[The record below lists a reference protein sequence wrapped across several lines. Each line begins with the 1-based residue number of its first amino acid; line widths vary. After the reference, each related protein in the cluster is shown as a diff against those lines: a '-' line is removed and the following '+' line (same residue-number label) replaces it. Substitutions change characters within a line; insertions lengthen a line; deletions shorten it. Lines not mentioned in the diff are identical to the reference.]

1 MKPETKK
8 QIVRYL
14 KFVLISVIIAVIFTG
29 ILVGGQYSYKRWW
42 LPYKC
47 ENEQKIKLLEKQLK
61 EYKDEDLKIEC
72 MTKTLVAAYNLS
84 KWESHYLSII
94 FYDFSKNYKIPWEIY
109 PAVIRIESNFKGTLV
124 SPKGAKGMM
133 QILESTAKPIAA
145 DLGIKFKES
154 ETLWNDFLNVII
166 GCTYLSNNIQKMGL
180 ESGVKGYLGGEAF
193 HETIKKNEEA
203 KKYISEYKTTVWKEY
218 KMICYIYKGIICQ
231 LSNCAEEP
239 LDSLSSIDVSLF

>member
-1 MKPETKK
+1 MKPELVRRLKLIIIIL
-8 QIVRYL
+8 IVVGVVVSSF
-14 KFVLISVIIAVIFTG
+14 FVG
-29 ILVGGQYSYKRWW
+29 KHYYKSWW
-42 LPYKC
+42 IPSKC
-47 ENEQKIKLLEKQLK
+47 EREQKIKLLEKQLK

-84 KWESHYLSII
+84 KWESHYLSTI
-94 FYDFSKNYKIPWEIY
+94 FYDFSKNYGIPWEIY
-109 PAVIRIESNFKGTLV
+109 PAVVRIESNFKGTLV

-133 QILESTAKPIAA
+133 QILESTAKPVAA

-154 ETLWNDFLNVII
+154 ETLWNDFLNVVI

-218 KMICYIYKGIICQ
+218 KMVCYIYKGIICQ